1 MSEIK
6 RNGHGA
12 MDMTQGSPTRLI
24 VLFSLPLLAGNVL
37 QQLYNMV
44 DSVVVGNYVG
54 SSALTAVGAGFS
66 IMFLISSL
74 FLGFSMGA
82 TIMIAQYVGAGDQ
95 GAVGRTVDTIYSALL
110 VIIVPLTL
118 LGVLASGPLLT
129 LIRVPQ
135 EAYEQ
140 ARTYC
145 MVVLGGIVGTLGYNM
160 NSGIMRGLGDSRT
173 PLIFLFIACVINIV
187 LDLVFVLVFSWG
199 VFGVALATIL
209 AQICSWVFG
218 IFYINRKYPFLH
230 IRLFRMRLDRRLL
243 GQVIRLGIPSAI
255 QECQFA
261 VGILIMQALINGF
274 GNDFAAGFT
283 AANKID
289 TFAFMPIESF
299 SIAATTY
306 VGQNMGA
313 GRLDRVQTG
322 TRRALVL
329 GTLVCLA
336 MSAVVLPLRRP
347 LLMLFNRE
355 PGVVAAGEAYLLRAL
370 SLMFILAM
378 MFIMNGVLRG
388 AGGQRPA
395 EHGREVVSPA
405 LLHKA
410 RLRIEWPHAVE
421 LVRVLLREGVA
432 PALHGLHVDHHRALE
447 LPGPGQHVDQPVQVV
462 AVDGPQVGEA
472 HVLKQGAAGP
482 QGLFQGRLDLVV
494 EPVQRVLHGVLS
506 EQAPVPLLEM
516 VVGGLGADLA
526 QMAVHRPHVGVDGHA
541 VVVEKDDQ
549 GLAGGTGVVEA
560 LIGQS
565 SGQGAVPDQRQNT
578 VIQVL

>member
-145 MVVLGGIVGTLGYNM
+145 MVVLGGIIGTLGYNM

-306 VGQNMGA
+306 VGTW
-313 GRLDRVQTG
+313 GRGGWTG
-322 TRRALVL
+322 YR
-329 GTLVCLA
+329 
-336 MSAVVLPLRRP
+336 
-347 LLMLFNRE
+347 
-355 PGVVAAGEAYLLRAL
+355 
-370 SLMFILAM
+370 
-378 MFIMNGVLRG
+378 
-388 AGGQRPA
+388 
-395 EHGREVVSPA
+395 
-405 LLHKA
+405 
-410 RLRIEWPHAVE
+410 
-421 LVRVLLREGVA
+421 
-432 PALHGLHVDHHRALE
+432 
-447 LPGPGQHVDQPVQVV
+447 PGP
-462 AVDGPQVGEA
+462 
-472 HVLKQGAAGP
+472 AGP
-482 QGLFQGRLDLVV
+482 WCWALWYAWPCRRWCC
-494 EPVQRVLHGVLS
+494 PC
-506 EQAPVPLLEM
+506 
-516 VVGGLGADLA
+516 GG
-526 QMAVHRPHVGVDGHA
+526 PC
-541 VVVEKDDQ
+541 
-549 GLAGGTGVVEA
+549 
-560 LIGQS
+560 
-565 SGQGAVPDQRQNT
+565 
-578 VIQVL
+578 

>member
-12 MDMTQGSPTRLI
+12 MDMTQGPPTRLI

-145 MVVLGGIVGTLGYNM
+145 MVVLGGIIGTLGYNM

-306 VGQNMGA
+306 VGQNVGA
-313 GRLDRVQTG
+313 GRMDRVRQG
-322 TRRALVL
+322 TRA
-329 GTLVCLA
+329 TLA
-336 MSAVVLPLRRP
+336 MGVVWCFAIAAVLMPLSRPIMLLFSKTPAVVD
-347 LLMLFNRE
+347 
-355 PGVVAAGEAYLLRAL
+355 A
-370 SLMFILAM
+370 
-378 MFIMNGVLRG
+378 GVLYLWWVLPFYALFAIQFVLNNVMRG
-388 AGGQRPA
+388 AGDAVFPMISSLIS
-395 EHGREVVSPA
+395 VV
-405 LLHKA
+405 
-410 RLRIEWPHAVE
+410 V
-421 LVRVLLREGVA
+421 VRVVLCYVISDA
-432 PALHGLHVDHHRALE
+432 F
-447 LPGPGQHVDQPVQVV
+447 GQQYMF
-462 AVDGPQVGEA
+462 ACYA
-472 HVLKQGAAGP
+472 GAW
-482 QGLFQGRLDLVV
+482 L
-494 EPVQRVLHGVLS
+494 
-506 EQAPVPLLEM
+506 
-516 VVGGLGADLA
+516 
-526 QMAVHRPHVGVDGHA
+526 VGVILSGGYFLLGRWKRFGSMA
-541 VVVEKDDQ
+541 AAENRMREK
-549 GLAGGTGVVEA
+549 E
-560 LIGQS
+560 
-565 SGQGAVPDQRQNT
+565 P
-578 VIQVL
+578 

>member
-1 MSEIK
+1 MNHAITMGIFWHLIGAASAACFYAPFKKVRGWSWETMWSVGGTVSWLILPWTISAMLLPDFWGYFSSF
-6 RNGHGA
+6 NASTLLPVFLFGA
-12 MDMTQGSPTRLI
+12 MWGIGNINYGLTMRYLGMSMGIGIAIGITLIVGTLMTPILNGNFDVLINTQG
-24 VLFSLPLLAGNVL
+24 
-37 QQLYNMV
+37 
-44 DSVVVGNYVG
+44 
-54 SSALTAVGAGFS
+54 
-66 IMFLISSL
+66 
-74 FLGFSMGA
+74 
-82 TIMIAQYVGAGDQ
+82 
-95 GAVGRTVDTIYSALL
+95 GRM
-110 VIIVPLTL
+110 TL

-145 MVVLGGIVGTLGYNM
+145 MVVLGGIIGTLGYNM

-388 AGGQRPA
+388 AGATTVPMVASIISLWAARIPVAYALAYFFGPEEIYWA
-395 EHGREVVSPA
+395 YPIGWALGLLICVVSYC
-405 LLHKA
+405 
-410 RLRIEWPHAVE
+410 R
-421 LVRVLLREGVA
+421 
-432 PALHGLHVDHHRALE
+432 
-447 LPGPGQHVDQPVQVV
+447 
-462 AVDGPQVGEA
+462 
-472 HVLKQGAAGP
+472 
-482 QGLFQGRLDLVV
+482 GRW
-494 EPVQRVLHGVLS
+494 
-506 EQAPVPLLEM
+506 
-516 VVGGLGADLA
+516 
-526 QMAVHRPHVGVDGHA
+526 
-541 VVVEKDDQ
+541 KDKCI
-549 GLAGGTGVVEA
+549 V
-560 LIGQS
+560 S
-565 SGQGAVPDQRQNT
+565 
-578 VIQVL
+578 

>member
-12 MDMTQGSPTRLI
+12 MDMTQGPPTRLI

-140 ARTYC
+140 PRTYC
-145 MVVLGGIVGTLGYNM
+145 MVVLGGIIGTLGYNM

-388 AGGQRPA
+388 AGATTVPMVASIISLWAARIPVAYALAYFFGPEEIYWA
-395 EHGREVVSPA
+395 YPIGWALGLLICVVSY
-405 LLHKA
+405 
-410 RLRIEWPHAVE
+410 
-421 LVRVLLREGVA
+421 
-432 PALHGLHVDHHRALE
+432 
-447 LPGPGQHVDQPVQVV
+447 
-462 AVDGPQVGEA
+462 
-472 HVLKQGAAGP
+472 
-482 QGLFQGRLDLVV
+482 FCGRWKDKCIV
-494 EPVQRVLHGVLS
+494 S
-506 EQAPVPLLEM
+506 QAPQE
-516 VVGGLGADLA
+516 
-526 QMAVHRPHVGVDGHA
+526 
-541 VVVEKDDQ
+541 
-549 GLAGGTGVVEA
+549 
-560 LIGQS
+560 
-565 SGQGAVPDQRQNT
+565 
-578 VIQVL
+578 